1 MSNFG
6 TGQNLFAAAA
16 NQNKDQNPSTS
27 GPTPAASGGLF
38 GNLGA
43 NTTGSTAFG
52 GAGTSAFGGAGA
64 GGAPPGSTGAPGTSG
79 GFSGTAGSVFGGG
92 GNANA
97 PNPAGAGATTGS
109 AFGGAGL
116 FAPKSTTTPSGAPT
130 GGTLFGNVGSNT
142 GAPTTATGSLF
153 GNTAGTNAGST
164 GGTPFGFPKPAT
176 TGGGIFGSGPSGPSN
191 TNASAPSSGGLFGG
205 ATAPTGGTGTTAG
218 GSTPA
223 APTSTG
229 TNALSGNLFGGAKT
243 ADNAAKPATPNLF
256 GAPATGT
263 TSSTST
269 TAAGGGPG
277 LFSGLG
283 SQPKTSDAP
292 TSSAAPF
299 GSLPGGSL
307 FARTPGTGTTTTTTA
322 VNTQTQ
328 PAFSLGGAT
337 STGDKT
343 APTAATATGGGFFG
357 NLGATAN
364 KDGKPEEK
372 KDGAT
377 TTLPTFSIG
386 GQPASTTPAPT
397 APTTEKKDGAAP
409 LSLFPGMGSALK
421 PATPL
426 GGSTSTAPSL
436 GTVATSTTSAISVP
450 PPSMLKGKSIE
461 EIVNRWSTELEM
473 HVRDFNKFAAEVAV
487 WDRSLIENGNN
498 LAALYNYVLAAERE
512 QNDIDQS
519 LEHIEQQEKEL
530 TAIVETYE
538 KQMADILGG
547 QGGNLR
553 TLDTGPA
560 DTERDKNYMLATEL
574 HNHLDDLS
582 SSLTQLIES
591 VNSMSVGQGNIK
603 PTSAEDPMA
612 QIAQVLSNHL
622 ESLQWIDG
630 ASRDLEEKV
639 VEVEKRIKDVNGV
652 PHGTPV
658 PGGNSRSRG
667 FGLTR

>member
-1 MSNFG
+1 MSSNFG
-6 TGQNLFAAAA
+6 AGQNLFAAAP
-16 NQNKDQNPSTS
+16 NQNRDQNPSTS

-52 GAGTSAFGGAGA
+52 GTSSAFGATGASA
-64 GGAPPGSTGAPGTSG
+64 GHTGAPGTTG
-79 GFSGTAGSVFGGG
+79 GFPGMGGSVFGGG

-97 PNPAGAGATTGS
+97 NAPNPGANTGS
-109 AFGGAGL
+109 AFGGGPGL
-116 FAPKSTTTPSGAPT
+116 FSLKPAGTTAPSGAPA
-130 GGTLFGNVGSNT
+130 GGALFGNP
-142 GAPTTATGSLF
+142 GASTTATGNLF
-153 GNTAGTNAGST
+153 SNTTGTNTGNTGASS
-164 GGTPFGFPKPAT
+164 FGFPAPKPAT
-176 TGGGIFGSGPSGPSN
+176 TSGGIFGLSGPGS
-191 TNASAPSSGGLFGG
+191 TNASGPTGGLFGG
-205 ATAPTGGTGTTAG
+205 ATAPTGSTGTPAVG
-218 GSTPA
+218 GSNPA

-229 TNALSGNLFGGAKT
+229 TNPLGGNFFGGAKP
-243 ADNAAKPATPNLF
+243 ADNATKPATPNLF
-256 GAPATGT
+256 GAPGTGTNSSTGT
-263 TSSTST
+263 TAT
-269 TAAGGGPG
+269 GGGPG
-277 LFSGLG
+277 LFSLG
-283 SQPKTSDAP
+283 QPKTSDTP
-292 TSSAAPF
+292 APF
-299 GSLPGGSL
+299 GSLPGSSL
-307 FARTPGTGTTTTTTA
+307 FTRPQGTGTAATTPA
-322 VNTQTQ
+322 ANTQTQ

-337 STGDKT
+337 LTGDKT
-343 APTAATATGGGFFG
+343 ASTAATTSGGFFG
-357 NLGATAN
+357 GLGATAN

-377 TTLPTFSIG
+377 TTALPTFSLG
-386 GQPASTTPAPT
+386 GPPASTTAAPT
-397 APTTEKKDGAAP
+397 EKRDGTAPPP
-409 LSLFPGMGSALK
+409 LFSGMGGAPKSV
-421 PATPL
+421 TPL
-426 GGSTSTAPSL
+426 GGSTSAAPSA
-436 GTVATSTTSAISVP
+436 GPVATSTTSAISVP

-530 TAIVETYE
+530 TTIVETYE

-591 VNSMSVGQGNIK
+591 VNSMSVGQGNTK
-603 PTSAEDPMA
+603 PTPAEDPMA

-630 ASRDLEEKV
+630 ASRELEEKV
-639 VEVEKRIKDVNGV
+639 GEVEKRIKDVSGV

-658 PGGNSRSRG
+658 PGGSSRSRG